1 MEGTT
6 KRFKCNNAVDDAIKW
21 LKENKD
27 KIHDGG
33 MSAEIIITVV

>member
-1 MEGTT
+1 MKIE
-6 KRFKCNNAVDDAIKW
+6 KKFKCNNAVENAIKW

-33 MSAEIIITVV
+33 MSAEITIIIK